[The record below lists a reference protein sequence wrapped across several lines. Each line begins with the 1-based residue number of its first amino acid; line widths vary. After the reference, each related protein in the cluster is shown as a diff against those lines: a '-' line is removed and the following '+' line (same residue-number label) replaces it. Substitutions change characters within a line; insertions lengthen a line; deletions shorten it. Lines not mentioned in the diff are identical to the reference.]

1 MHWKSSKK
9 YFPIY
14 ILSLFCF
21 HFLIKSSR
29 VCTCA
34 YPFLHPIKDGSPDF
48 PQKWW
53 FWKITLIWAGFLTTS
68 LKGALTGGTNP
79 PFLFAK
85 SKVLLC
91 TNQTKKTASKNIDFW
106 RSYGHL
112 KLPFFDGQK
121 KRSIRANLIC
131 DVIAG
136 TFFRNYQFL
145 CFDQCE

>member
-1 MHWKSSKK
+1 MGQM
-9 YFPIY
+9 IVNRLY
-14 ILSLFCF
+14 ILYDIVQQSHHETWFPHLLQYPKCF
-21 HFLIKSSR
+21 SW
-29 VCTCA
+29 V
-34 YPFLHPIKDGSPDF
+34 
-48 PQKWW
+48 
-53 FWKITLIWAGFLTTS
+53 TS
-68 LKGALTGGTNP
+68 IYLVLKGHWQGGTNP